1 MESKISI
8 FCVVDVIES
17 LSSGTLLNGNLCMM
31 DNSHMGSL
39 NQGTTNL
46 VTLCH
51 PGQIIQWTIL
61 AIDLQTPV
69 AIRKITFLNQDG
81 TSVEPLPDDHTKL
94 ESDKLHLNIWS
105 GIVPYYL
112 VPGVDYRYRF
122 ELQMYEGK
130 NCLMYVD
137 TPALKCI

>member
-1 MESKISI
+1 
-8 FCVVDVIES
+8 
-17 LSSGTLLNGNLCMM
+17 MM
-31 DNSHMGSL
+31 DKSPRGSL

-46 VTLCH
+46 VTLCY

-61 AIDLQTPV
+61 AVDLQTPV
-69 AIRKITFLNQDG
+69 AIRKITFLKQDG

-122 ELQMYEGK
+122 ELQMYDGK
-130 NCLMYVD
+130 IFMMYVD
-137 TPALKCI
+137 PPDVKCI